1 MRLKVDSIAMTTALG
16 AMTAIGPISTDMYLP
31 SLPDINVA
39 LDASVSHAQLTLS
52 AFLIGFALGQIVYGP
67 LSDKYGRKPVLAVG
81 FALYVLG
88 ALGCALARTIDW
100 LIVARIAQAFGG
112 AASVVIARA
121 IVRDLYEGARAAR
134 ELSLM
139 GAIMALTPTIAP
151 TFGGLLQVA
160 WGWRANFIVCTLVVS
175 AFAIFLAAKLPETI
189 RQRRAEAI
197 SPSAIFGGFR
207 LIASHAVFRIHVGLI
222 ALTFAGL
229 FSFIS
234 ASSFVLQGA
243 YHLSPLAFGWAF
255 GACAGASAVSMLS
268 AARLVTRLGVDRVIR
283 LGAVLSALGGGAQ
296 ILGALIFPD
305 AALALVTPMMLYM
318 LGLGL
323 TLPQAMAR
331 ALTPFPERAGAASS
345 LAGFVQMSSGAIV
358 GALVGVAIEFTPLAL
373 PLALCAAGFAALALH
388 LYAGRRLLASAG

>member
-1 MRLKVDSIAMTTALG
+1 MRLKVDSIAMTAALG

-31 SLPDINVA
+31 SLPDISA
-39 LDASVSHAQLTLS
+39 RLSAGVSRAQLTLS
-52 AFLIGFALGQIVYGP
+52 AFMIGFALGQIVYGP
-67 LSDKYGRKPVLAVG
+67 ISDKYGRKPVLAWG
-81 FALYVLG
+81 FGLYVVG
-88 ALGCALARTIDW
+88 SLGCAVAQSVDW
-100 LIVARIAQAFGG
+100 LIAARVAQAFGG

-121 IVRDLYEGARAAR
+121 IVRDLHEGARAAR

-160 WGWRANFIVCTLVVS
+160 WGWRANFIVSTLVVLS
-175 AFAIFLAAKLPETI
+175 FAVFLATALPETI
-189 RQRRAEAI
+189 KQRRAEAI
-197 SPSAIFGGFR
+197 SPSAILAGFR
-207 LIASHAVFRIHVGLI
+207 FIARHRVFQIHAGLI

-243 YHLSPLAFGWAF
+243 YHLSPLAYGWAF
-255 GACAGASAVSMLS
+255 GACAGASAVSMLG
-268 AARLVTRLGVDRVIR
+268 AAPLVSRFGVDRVIR
-283 LGAVLSALGGGAQ
+283 IGVTLSALGGCAQ
-296 ILGALIFPD
+296 LLGALLLPD
-305 AALALVTPMMLYM
+305 AALAIVIPMMIYM

-345 LAGFVQMSSGAIV
+345 LAGFTQMSTGAIV
-358 GALVGVAIEFTPLAL
+358 GALVGMSIEVTPLAL
-373 PLALCAAGFAALALH
+373 PIALALAGLAALSLH
-388 LYAGRRLLASAG
+388 LLSRRRAAALST